1 MPEMQP
7 DSGTRSRTALKTIPL
22 FQTNS
27 ETVPTLLS
35 PLSPAP
41 TPAGCPAPVIFTND
55 IPIPQR
61 NQGQKKENF
70 LKCL

>member
-35 PLSPAP
+35 PLSPALSSQYKIS
-41 TPAGCPAPVIFTND
+41 AI
-55 IPIPQR
+55 
-61 NQGQKKENF
+61 
-70 LKCL
+70 